1 MNIPQNFEKIDGVKF
16 DINGKGYYIE
26 TDHMEKGD
34 VWVYSDNYMGGD
46 ISPLCFDID
55 WQRETYT
62 LIKCLSGQGRS
73 GDVLASN
80 VPLIKLLMKNSNDF
94 INSFL
99 KDIITYLI
107 KNKTI

>member
-16 DINGKGYYIE
+16 KVDRTEYYIE
-26 TDHMEKGD
+26 VDHMEKGD
-34 VWVYSDNYMGGD
+34 LWVYANNYRNGD
-46 ISPLCFDID
+46 IWPLCFDID

-62 LIKCLSGQGRS
+62 LIKCPPGQGRS
-73 GDVLASN
+73 GDVLATD
-80 VPLIKLLMKNSNDF
+80 VPLIRLLMKDSNAF
-94 INSFL
+94 VNSFL